1 VSTVG
6 YDVSVQADAGGVAV
20 DDVRVRPGVYRSFG
34 KAALDRT
41 VAFVALLVLS
51 PLVLLVALLVRINL
65 GKGVLY
71 RQVRVG
77 QNGRHF
83 TVVKFR
89 TMHADRRQRSADDLN
104 GPDRRVTHKTTEDPR
119 HTPLGRVLRRFSLDE
134 LPQLWNVLRGDMSLV
149 GPRPELPVVVDRY
162 HQWQHLRHLV
172 KPGITGLWQVSERG
186 DLAMHECVE
195 TDLDYVRRLGFF
207 TDMAILIRTIP
218 AAVRGT
224 GS

>member
-1 VSTVG
+1 VG
-6 YDVSVQADAGGVAV
+6 YDVTVPVEVEQAVPAGV
-20 DDVRVRPGVYRSFG
+20 DDIRLRPGIYRSFG

-41 VAFVALLVLS
+41 VSVLLLAVLAPLIGIVAL
-51 PLVLLVALLVRINL
+51 AVRCTL
-65 GKGVLY
+65 GKGVFY

-77 QNGRHF
+77 QDGRHF

-89 TMHADRRQRSADDLN
+89 TMQADRRQRSTNHD

-134 LPQLWNVLRGDMSLV
+134 LPQLWNVVRGDMSLV
-149 GPRPELPVVVDRY
+149 GPRPELPIVVDRY
-162 HQWQHLRHLV
+162 EEWQHLRHLV

-186 DLAMHECVE
+186 EAEMHECVE
-195 TDLDYVRRLGFF
+195 TDLDYVRRLSFV
-207 TDMAILIRTIP
+207 TDMGIICRTIP

>member
-1 VSTVG
+1 
-6 YDVSVQADAGGVAV
+6 
-20 DDVRVRPGVYRSFG
+20 
-34 KAALDRT
+34 
-41 VAFVALLVLS
+41 
-51 PLVLLVALLVRINL
+51 
-65 GKGVLY
+65 
-71 RQVRVG
+71 
-77 QNGRHF
+77 
-83 TVVKFR
+83 
-89 TMHADRRQRSADDLN
+89 MHEDRRQRSPENHD

-134 LPQLWNVLRGDMSLV
+134 LPQLWNVLRGEMSVV
-149 GPRPELPVVVDRY
+149 GPRPELPLVVDRY

-195 TDLDYVRRLGFF
+195 TDIEYVRRVSLL
-207 TDMAILIRTIP
+207 TDITIIARTIP

>member
-1 VSTVG
+1 VG
-6 YDVSVQADAGGVAV
+6 YDVSVTTDV
-20 DDVRVRPGVYRSFG
+20 DGSQVDEIQVRPSFYRSMG
-34 KAALDRT
+34 KAVLDRT
-41 VAFVALLVLS
+41 IALVALIVLA
-51 PLVLLVALLVRINL
+51 PIVLLVALLVRLTL

-77 QNGRHF
+77 QAGKHF

-89 TMHADRRQRSADDLN
+89 TMHEDRRQRSPENHD
-104 GPDRRVTHKTTEDPR
+104 GPDRRLTHKTTEDPR

-134 LPQLWNVLRGDMSLV
+134 LPQLWNVLRGEMSVV
-149 GPRPELPVVVDRY
+149 GPRPELPLVVDRY

-195 TDLDYVRRLGFF
+195 TDIEYVRRVSLL
-207 TDMAILIRTIP
+207 TDITIIARTIP